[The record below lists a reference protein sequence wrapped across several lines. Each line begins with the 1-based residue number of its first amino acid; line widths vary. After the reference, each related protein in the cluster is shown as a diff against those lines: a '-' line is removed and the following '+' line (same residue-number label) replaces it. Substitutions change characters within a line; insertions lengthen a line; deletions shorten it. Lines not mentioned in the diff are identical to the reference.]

1 MIEYYITSISNLSC
15 EMTEEI
21 ISNSSKFRI
30 DKYNAIN
37 SKEVKKEILA
47 ATYLIDKHLRKYGLR
62 EKDME
67 YMIGKNG
74 KPSFENH
81 PEINFS
87 ISHSKDLVLVAF
99 SDIEIGCDI
108 QIVKNIDSNIFD
120 KVLSGDEK
128 NNVCT
133 TINDGLADNNN
144 ELQLEKFFYY
154 WVQKETILKRD
165 GSGLKDDISK
175 IYDTYGVVKKL
186 MYNKQKNSI
195 DEMLDVHNIE
205 DLSKIKLQD
214 FEKYD
219 IYLMCINN
227 GKSNEFIE
235 LHESY

>member
-1 MIEYYITSISNLSC
+1 
-15 EMTEEI
+15 
-21 ISNSSKFRI
+21 
-30 DKYNAIN
+30 
-37 SKEVKKEILA
+37 
-47 ATYLIDKHLRKYGLR
+47 LIDKHLRKYGLR

-133 TINDGLADNNN
+133 TINDGLTDNNN

-195 DEMLDVHNIE
+195 DKMLDVHNIE
-205 DLSKIKLQD
+205 DLSRIKLQD

>member
-87 ISHSKDLVLVAF
+87 ISHSKDLVLVSF
-99 SDIEIGCDI
+99 SDIEIGCDM

-120 KVLSGDEK
+120 KVLSK
-128 NNVCT
+128 N
-133 TINDGLADNNN
+133 
-144 ELQLEKFFYY
+144 E
-154 WVQKETILKRD
+154 
-165 GSGLKDDISK
+165 
-175 IYDTYGVVKKL
+175 
-186 MYNKQKNSI
+186 
-195 DEMLDVHNIE
+195 
-205 DLSKIKLQD
+205 
-214 FEKYD
+214 
-219 IYLMCINN
+219 
-227 GKSNEFIE
+227 
-235 LHESY
+235 

>member
-37 SKEVKKEILA
+37 SKE
-47 ATYLIDKHLRKYGLR
+47 
-62 EKDME
+62 
-67 YMIGKNG
+67 
-74 KPSFENH
+74 
-81 PEINFS
+81 
-87 ISHSKDLVLVAF
+87 
-99 SDIEIGCDI
+99 
-108 QIVKNIDSNIFD
+108 VKNIDSNIFD

-195 DEMLDVHNIE
+195 DKMLDVHNIE

-227 GKSNEFIE
+227 GKSDEFIE
-235 LHESY
+235 LHEGY

>member
-99 SDIEIGCDI
+99 SDIEVGCDM

-120 KVLSGDEK
+120 KVLAIKVLPLPVGPNSKMFDFS
-128 NNVCT
+128 NSTSVSF
-133 TINDGLADNNN
+133 IRDR
-144 ELQLEKFFYY
+144 
-154 WVQKETILKRD
+154 IL
-165 GSGLKDDISK
+165 
-175 IYDTYGVVKKL
+175 
-186 MYNKQKNSI
+186 
-195 DEMLDVHNIE
+195 
-205 DLSKIKLQD
+205 
-214 FEKYD
+214 
-219 IYLMCINN
+219 
-227 GKSNEFIE
+227 
-235 LHESY
+235 